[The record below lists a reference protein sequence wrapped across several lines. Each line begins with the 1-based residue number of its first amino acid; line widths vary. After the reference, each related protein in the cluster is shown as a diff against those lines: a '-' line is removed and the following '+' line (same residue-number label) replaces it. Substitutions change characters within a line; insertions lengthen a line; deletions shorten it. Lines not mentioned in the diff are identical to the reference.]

1 MGFHSLLWLAALVT
15 SALAIAIGPANT
27 TSGVVFTLVLTA
39 ITVPKCAVIVKLV
52 NSTRHEFQIVPVEC
66 PAPGDY
72 WLVTPQTVFFES
84 SDLIEVTHQKDVFV
98 GTWSNSSSPPRSL
111 LLPAASPEV

>member
-1 MGFHSLLWLAALVT
+1 MGFHSLLWLAAFVT

-27 TSGVVFTLVLTA
+27 TSAVVVVADVLTA
-39 ITVPKCAVIVKLV
+39 ITVPKYAVIVKLV

-72 WLVTPQTVFFES
+72 YWQAAPQTVFF
-84 SDLIEVTHQKDVFV
+84 
-98 GTWSNSSSPPRSL
+98 
-111 LLPAASPEV
+111 

>member
-1 MGFHSLLWLAALVT
+1 MGFHSLLWLAAFVT

-27 TSGVVFTLVLTA
+27 TSAVVVVAPVLTA

-52 NSTRHEFQIVPVEC
+52 NSTRHEFQIVPVES

-72 WLVTPQTVFFES
+72 YWQAAPQTVFF
-84 SDLIEVTHQKDVFV
+84 
-98 GTWSNSSSPPRSL
+98 
-111 LLPAASPEV
+111 